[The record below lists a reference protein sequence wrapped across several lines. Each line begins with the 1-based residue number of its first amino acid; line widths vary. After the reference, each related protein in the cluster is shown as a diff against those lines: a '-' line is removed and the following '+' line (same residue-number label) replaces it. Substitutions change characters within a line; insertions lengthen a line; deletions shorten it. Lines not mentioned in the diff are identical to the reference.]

1 MQLARCYLELEQI
14 QAILGPDSGRTA
26 FLFYNPYSNEEIEK
40 TAQLEQELSGQWKVY
55 RQDVTRQNLLYNSLK
70 LDRTVAGAFYD
81 NGKLVEIKQA
91 F

>member
-1 MQLARCYLELEQI
+1 MRRL
-14 QAILGPDSGRTA
+14 
-26 FLFYNPYSNEEIEK
+26 EK

-70 LDRTVAGAFYD
+70 LDPDGCRAFYD